1 MAEDSEPKSAPSDDE
16 IAAMLGEGKPRKKR
30 KDTEPSPRI
39 PEALYYYL
47 FILAESAIVLGL
59 WGFMTRGNESAMQGP
74 TLESPILEQAVFYL
88 KSLWTGFVRVLAEH
102 WWIPLGL
109 AAASTAVFVP
119 RTPRDRKR
127 LTTLICGIIVT
138 VFLVLIAMQFADQ
151 MGSTSKYSAF

>member
-1 MAEDSEPKSAPSDDE
+1 MTDERKSPSDEE
-16 IAAMLGEGKPRKKR
+16 IAAMLNEGKPRKKR
-30 KDTEPSPRI
+30 PDTEPTPRI

-59 WGFMTRGNESAMQGP
+59 WGFMTRGSEGVMHGP

-127 LTTLICGIIVT
+127 LTTLMCGIIVT
-138 VFLVLIAMQFADQ
+138 AFLVLIAVQFADE
-151 MGSTSKYSAF
+151 MGSTSKYSTF